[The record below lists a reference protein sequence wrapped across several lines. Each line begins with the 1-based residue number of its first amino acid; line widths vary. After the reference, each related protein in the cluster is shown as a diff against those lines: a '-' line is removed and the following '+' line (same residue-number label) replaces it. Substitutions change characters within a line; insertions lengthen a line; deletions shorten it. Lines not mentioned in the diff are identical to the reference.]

1 MLLSLLQSAPLVF
14 ALIAFILLYSLAL
27 HELGHAWVADRV
39 GDKTARN
46 LGRVTLNPLK
56 HLDPIGTLLILVVG
70 FGWAKP
76 VPIQPGNFRDYRTGM
91 FLVAIAGVTVNIL
104 TAVLCLFAL
113 RFLGINLSNVQQI
126 FPQGGTL
133 PNPLAYGLFFAAQ
146 INILLAVFNLIPI
159 PPLDGSKV
167 LQAFAPASWQ
177 RAMWQVERYGFLIV
191 IALIALFNDQVF
203 SVINRITFWLMR
215 LVLG

>member
-1 MLLSLLQSAPLVF
+1 M
-14 ALIAFILLYSLAL
+14 
-27 HELGHAWVADRV
+27 
-39 GDKTARN
+39 
-46 LGRVTLNPLK
+46 
-56 HLDPIGTLLILVVG
+56 
-70 FGWAKP
+70 
-76 VPIQPGNFRDYRTGM
+76 
-91 FLVAIAGVTVNIL
+91 
-104 TAVLCLFAL
+104 
-113 RFLGINLSNVQQI
+113 
-126 FPQGGTL
+126 
-133 PNPLAYGLFFAAQ
+133 AYGLFFAAQ

-215 LVLG
+215 LILG